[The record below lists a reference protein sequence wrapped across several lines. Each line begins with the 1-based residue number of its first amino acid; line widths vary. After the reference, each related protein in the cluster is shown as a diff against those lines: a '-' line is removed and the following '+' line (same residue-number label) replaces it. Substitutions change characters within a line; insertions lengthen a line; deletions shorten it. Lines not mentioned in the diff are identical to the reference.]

1 VDLSVDHAKSVTLC
15 HLYDD
20 IRVILFR
27 LVLGQNT
34 SHRDIRWTPQRE
46 PLAARVFRP
55 SLKHCNAAIHSFI
68 HSGRNG
74 KWQFKQIV
82 VVF

>member
-1 VDLSVDHAKSVTLC
+1 MSVDDAKSVTHC
-15 HLYDD
+15 HLSDD
-20 IRVILFR
+20 IHVILFR
-27 LVLGQNT
+27 LVLVQNT
-34 SHRDIRWTPQRE
+34 SHRDIRWTHQRE
-46 PLAARVFRP
+46 PVAARVFRQ

-68 HSGRNG
+68 HSGRNE